1 MILQRFFC
9 VAVCA
14 CCCATQIFAQQI
26 TRFAVVDFNR
36 ILSSLN
42 IRSNAY
48 AELEKKSAQIQA
60 EIDKRR
66 EEITEAQV
74 RLELLQK
81 PPQPAEHDLA
91 EPEPAVQDS
100 SPAGR
105 PLVRTPQQQKAHEA
119 EITRLRNDIIK
130 KTEALKDYYQK
141 KTAELD
147 ADRNRITA
155 NSATNETMNQINTQ
169 IMLTAESEGYTM
181 VLDKN
186 TKGIIWYSR
195 SVDITDKVIQGLSA
209 KMKR

>member
-1 MILQRFFC
+1 MTQRRFFF
-9 VAVCA
+9 AALCA
-14 CCCATQIFAQQI
+14 FCCGTQLFAQQI

-48 AELEKKSAQIQA
+48 ADLEKKSAQIQA
-60 EIDKRR
+60 EIDRRR
-66 EEITEAQV
+66 EEITEAQA

-81 PPQPAEHDLA
+81 PPQPAEYDGV
-91 EPEPAVQDS
+91 EPEAMAQDAPPA
-100 SPAGR
+100 R
-105 PLVRTPQQQKAHEA
+105 PPVRSPQQQKAHEA
-119 EITRLRNDIIK
+119 EIARQRNDIIK

-147 ADRNRITA
+147 AEKSRITA
-155 NSATNETMNQINTQ
+155 NSATNETMNQINAQ
-169 IMLTAESEGYTM
+169 IALTAESEGYTM
-181 VLDKN
+181 VLDKT

-209 KMKR
+209 KIKR